1 MSFSCINECFQT
13 ITDEDVLEAM
23 KKIPGYL
30 DITPSDFL
38 QIYQIAFD
46 HAVSRIRTA
55 ILAEQVMTQKVIFVK
70 EDDLLIEAVIK
81 MAEHEISGLPVLNN
95 ENQITGVISE
105 KDFLSRMNKKKAPSF
120 VQVLLQCADNSGCLI
135 VPLKTLKVREVM
147 SSPPLMVKKE
157 ATMLEVANTL
167 DRFNINRVPVS
178 DDNNRLVGII
188 ARSDLVQA
196 IC

>member
-1 MSFSCINECFQT
+1 MSFSCINESFQT

-38 QIYQIAFD
+38 QVYQIAFD

-55 ILAEQVMTQKVIFVK
+55 ILAEQIMTQKVISIK
-70 EDDLLIEAVIK
+70 EDTPLIEAAVK
-81 MAEHEISGLPVLNN
+81 MAEHEISGLPVLDNDYI
-95 ENQITGVISE
+95 ITGVISE

-120 VQVLLQCADNSGCLI
+120 MQVLLQCVDTSGCLA
-135 VPLKTLKVREVM
+135 VPFKKLNVREVM
-147 SSPPLMVKKE
+147 TSPPVTVKKDT
-157 ATMLEVANTL
+157 TMLEVANTL

-196 IC
+196 MC

>member
-38 QIYQIAFD
+38 QIYQIAFE
-46 HAVSRIRTA
+46 HAVSRIKTA
-55 ILAEQVMTQKVIFVK
+55 ILAEQVMTQKVIFVN
-70 EDDLLIEAVIK
+70 EDAPLIEAVNK
-81 MAEHEISGLPVLNN
+81 MAAHEISGLPVVNN
-95 ENQITGVISE
+95 DDMITGVLSE

-120 VQVLLQCADNSGCLI
+120 VQVLLQCVDTSSCIA
-135 VPLKTLKVREVM
+135 VPFKTLKVREVM
-147 SSPPLMVKKE
+147 SSPPVTVKKDT
-157 ATMLEVANTL
+157 TMLEVANTL

-196 IC
+196 MC

>member
-13 ITDEDVLEAM
+13 ITDEDVLAAM
-23 KKIPGYL
+23 KKISGYL

-55 ILAEQVMTQKVIFVK
+55 ILAEQVMTQPVIFVK
-70 EDDLLIEAVIK
+70 EDDLLIEAVKK
-81 MAEHEISGLPVLNN
+81 MAAHDISGLPVLNDDDR
-95 ENQITGVISE
+95 ITGVVSE

-120 VQVLLQCADNSGCLI
+120 VQVLVQCADASSCLV
-135 VPLKTLKVREVM
+135 VPFKTLKVREVM
-147 SSPPLMVKKE
+147 SSPPVTVKKE
-157 ATMLEVANTL
+157 TTMLDVANIL
-167 DRFNINRVPVS
+167 DQFNINRVPVS

-196 IC
+196 MC

>member
-38 QIYQIAFD
+38 QIYQIAFE

-55 ILAEQVMTQKVIFVK
+55 ILAEQVMTQNVIFVN
-70 EDDLLIEAVIK
+70 EDAPLIEAITK
-81 MAEHEISGLPVLNN
+81 MAEYEISGLPVVNN
-95 ENQITGVISE
+95 DDMITGVISE

-120 VQVLLQCADNSGCLI
+120 VQVLLQCVDTSGCI
-135 VPLKTLKVREVM
+135 AIPFKTLKVREVM
-147 SSPPLMVKKE
+147 SSPPVTVKKDT
-157 ATMLEVANTL
+157 TMLEVANTL

-196 IC
+196 MC